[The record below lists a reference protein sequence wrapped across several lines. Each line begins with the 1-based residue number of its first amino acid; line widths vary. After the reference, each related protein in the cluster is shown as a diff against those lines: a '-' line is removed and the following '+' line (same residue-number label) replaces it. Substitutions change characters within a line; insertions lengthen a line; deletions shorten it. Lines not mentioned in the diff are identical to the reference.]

1 VNLVLTGFMA
11 TGKSAVGKILAE
23 KLGWTFYDTDSMI
36 EKETGLTVPEIFAKR
51 GEAPF
56 RDLETQ
62 TVRLLSLLDRAVIAT
77 GGGVPLREE
86 NMAELE
92 KNGWVVCLAA
102 QPETILE
109 RVGEKVED
117 RPLLSD
123 GDPFLKVQKL
133 LRDREK
139 AYARCALRVETDAL
153 APAQVA
159 EKILAEAPAALKAG
173 SERKR

>member
-1 VNLVLTGFMA
+1 MNIVLTGFMA

-23 KLGWTFYDTDSMI
+23 KLGWTFYDTDGMI
-36 EKETGLTVPEIFAKR
+36 EKETGLTVTEIFAKR

-62 TVRLLSLLDRAVIAT
+62 TLRLLGLLDRAVIAT
-77 GGGVPLREE
+77 GGGVPLRAE

-109 RVGEKVED
+109 RVGERVEE
-117 RPLLSD
+117 RPLLTD
-123 GDPFLKVQKL
+123 GDPFLKIQKL

-139 AYARCALRVETDAL
+139 AYARCALRVQTDDL
-153 APAQVA
+153 TPEQVA
-159 EKILAEAPAALKAG
+159 EKILAEAPAGVKAG
-173 SERKR
+173 SERKK